1 MCKLY
6 AVYQPGNLQEKS
18 LILKMLEQPEECQTA
33 LAAVEALRKWNL
45 WRRRAASVGIAEPDA
60 SILLRGLDRITGA
73 VVRGS
78 GELSFR
84 VSLIRSTLQ
93 IDVCPSASTITSFV
107 QHLQAEMEQQ
117 ARLSSAKPMTDESSA
132 LRAMGT
138 MRDNPT
144 TTTPTSPPL
153 STTTPSPPKPP
164 SNLCRFFASDKG
176 CRRGNS
182 CKYPHTWSLVDK
194 STRQKKCLNCG
205 AQGHRAKECKAPGGG
220 SAAQKGASKGDS
232 VGASDTGATSTSTPT
247 SESSRRVNF
256 DVTDIQAKV
265 FRVLNE
271 LKNVPVFGPVVAS
284 LGAWG
289 HDKLFGAPTSRRA
302 LLDSGATHP
311 LRHPRDCGEWDQA
324 RDVSVQLAGD
334 SRIQMKQT
342 DSGTLLSADDLSQMI
357 VPLGKVITTLGYRLS
372 WSATEC
378 QLVGPNDEIIPLV
391 LRNGCPEISEK
402 AAHQL
407 IQQLEEQQ
415 LAELDD
421 TTQASMRT
429 IARLKASWWSYLKNY
444 VRTGEKD
451 QAYNAIDKAAFF
463 NYKDNLK
470 EQLVSTESECS
481 VWDLLKRLPV
491 NRRARK
497 RLLKAEAWIVRW
509 DPPTVD
515 RTQDYVKQFSYLG
528 DQVYV
533 NLNNLLAISDFDDVW
548 KVVQWAALHGRV
560 GSVVTRD
567 APGKPMDQFTAAPH
581 RSKVHYLHALSAAA
595 REVIG
600 GGAVH
605 LFVEDLHKV
614 EKWNDVAGPAD
625 NLWPP
630 WTKCKDTREYLD
642 EMGLLDVSVARFPAS
657 GQTRIYKLNSE
668 AAWRLHVARNHQ
680 PFRRDCSVCVRNS
693 AAGHQHRST
702 AHPMAY
708 SLSVDVVGP
717 LKGFGRSPDGK
728 FFKYFVI
735 GAFRIPK
742 AEGAE
747 GHGEVR
753 GHPIP
758 PPEED
763 LDEDQISEDE
773 DEVAGVPE
781 GGGVPESEV
790 DKEKQQWNELMS
802 TFKEPIST
810 TTLYFAVPVNNKKAV
825 TMLPAVQRIVADV
838 KALGYPVTRLHSDR
852 GGEFRGNLVRK
863 WALGQGMWPTT
874 TSGSDSAA
882 NGVAESGVRFLMRRA
897 RVLLD
902 CAGISKD
909 HWPTAVQY
917 AAAQQRSERLGE
929 IPMMPVAYG
938 TRVYVKTKRYKTGAV
953 EDFGHHWTRGRYAGP
968 STDIRGGHVIIKDS
982 GTFIQTTHVRV
993 TKDPPPLQEV
1003 MPPVIVEPD
1012 EAEIDDAEGV
1022 SPEPP
1027 LPPPALP
1034 PPVKRVR
1041 TKGPVAA
1048 KLESDYPDYEVLYE
1062 APLCDEP
1069 FGDCGAEVKY
1079 LRTGEIQYV
1088 EAVARQLCEGD
1099 QFTERDCARILALFA
1114 GTCGN
1119 LKVPRSP
1126 LGTGMIIGAYVHG
1139 GSLGITRYG
1148 RDLPWVA
1155 TYFNEYMARKLRRC
1169 WPEMEYQWT
1178 TLAIQ
1183 SAEDIPRHK
1192 DSHNERNSLN
1202 YVMEL
1207 KTKSL
1212 DGLWVENQ
1220 GDERRVLGGSHPQD
1234 HQHQCAD
1241 GRVYDG
1247 CLVDIAKRPA
1257 VFDPLVPHAY
1267 VKENKAKWFLSAY
1280 TPQGASKLSAMDVQ
1294 YLRSLQFPVGRE
1306 EGESWEHAGTLE
1318 TRPVLRATSL
1328 PSEALQGGARGVGG
1342 DVEVVPAGDCE
1353 ATLSDWAIY
1362 VPEIDEMK
1370 TEEEHPTEGKV
1381 LLRKL
1386 CGSDDPG
1393 PELLPLTKALDMFN
1407 EEEASREYVADMDKN
1422 VSYWSALGLYDG
1434 PRVAKLE
1441 PEYVEGVE
1449 QLIQQAVDAK
1459 EPFRNTYNVSP
1470 KETKP
1475 AIEKWRPAIAK
1486 ELGVVEKGFKRI
1498 TVQEL
1503 RALREQHVVQE
1514 LPSKLVYTVKPP
1526 SFEAEPGG
1534 EAAICKRKARIV
1546 CCGNYAADDQG
1557 ELYAGGAAAES
1568 LRCALNYTAR
1578 RRWRAGIT
1586 DITGAFML
1594 TPLPQGEGEV
1604 IYIIRPP
1611 MALVQL
1617 GLADPEERW
1626 QLTHGMYG
1634 LRQSPKL
1641 WSSFRDGKLKKM
1653 IIPGEEK
1660 VWALHQGV
1668 AEPNMWTVFEVGVSR
1683 DREPEGLI
1691 LVYVDDI
1698 LMCGPLWLVRA
1709 LSKAIG
1715 STWKATDL
1723 DLLDAG
1729 HEIRFLG
1736 CEIAVSEDYDAIYIH
1751 QRPYIRELL
1760 RLHSTPSTDMSP
1772 IQAPREMVTFDAF
1785 SDECPG
1791 TDEEIK
1797 MAQRACGELLWL
1809 AQRSRPDIAY
1819 VVCAMSSLLSKAAP
1833 RCLQIAKRLR
1843 SYLQKTQGL
1852 ALALRPCST
1861 EFEVYTDSSFA
1872 PEGARSHSGLVAV
1885 WLGSPVSWRSS
1896 RQPFVCLSTAEC
1908 ELLAATEGLVLARS
1922 IEAVI
1927 SQLTPN
1933 LGQLTLRVDNQAAI
1947 TIARPTSS
1955 ASWRTRHLR
1964 VRAAH
1969 IHEQVDSNNL
1979 SVTYV
1984 AGQYQWADLLT
1995 KSFPRQRLEELV
2007 SLWGMIDV
2015 MVKMSKLAVVR
2026 MMVLCMMMQ
2035 TSRAMPTEP
2044 LALDGSLE
2052 LYALLAVAGMALV
2065 GMWEAFWYVWDRCCS
2080 GHEDHRPSRR
2090 HRRLQETVQR
2100 EIAARLAALDAA
2112 EPTTPLAET
2121 ASRPQTSSAA
2131 SSSSAVGRGRAAL
2144 TRKRT
2149 LDVGIQTD
2157 PMPAHSGPVEVRE
2170 VMVPQWHEGPVYVS
2184 AHGDHF
2190 HTVCSCWGLRN
2201 VHKPRKLMFCNLCQ
2215 NHSGRSIY

>member
-1 MCKLY
+1 MSPDAAPASVSSGGISAEAVQAEVARQLETAMGDVMQRLNMERRRTEEARDEARRLREQLERQENQVPAITWEPSRLAVPTEPPGEAYGEPGQSGGRGEGDVLITLARGIEALLQQSQSGRGDKPETVKPGINELPVLAEYQPATGSIDLLNWITHIGPIMEDLSDTSLAWWEATMNDVLRWYQAYSTSAPLARLQLRPRPSTPLKPEWARVERRATAMLLSAVPKQVREEVIAHGEVTSLTLLCKLY

-117 ARLSSAKPMTDESSA
+117 ARLSSAKPTADESSA
-132 LRAMGT
+132 LRAMGP

-144 TTTPTSPPL
+144 TTTPASPPS
-153 STTTPSPPKPP
+153 STTTPSPPRPP

-220 SAAQKGASKGDS
+220 SAVQKGASKGDS

-271 LKNVPVFGPVVAS
+271 FKNVPVFGPVVAS

-324 RDVSVQLAGD
+324 KDVSVQLAGD

-342 DSGTLLSADDLSQMI
+342 DSGTLLSTDDLSQMI

-402 AAHQL
+402 AAYQL

-429 IARLKASWWSYLKNY
+429 ITRLKASWWSYLKNY

-463 NYKDNLK
+463 NYKDNIK
-470 EQLVSTESECS
+470 EQLVGMESECS
-481 VWDLLKRLPV
+481 VWDLLKQLPV

-497 RLLKAEAWIVRW
+497 RLLRAEAWIVRW

-533 NLNNLLAISDFDDVW
+533 NLNNLLATSDFGDVW

-567 APGKPMDQFTAAPH
+567 APGKPMDQLTAAPH

-600 GGAVH
+600 GGAVN
-605 LFVEDLHKV
+605 LFVEDLDKV
-614 EKWNDVAGPAD
+614 EKWNDDAGPAD
-625 NLWPP
+625 SLWPP
-630 WTKCKDTREYLD
+630 WTRCKDTREYLD
-642 EMGLLDVSVARFPAS
+642 EMGLLDVSVARFPVA
-657 GQTRIYKLNSE
+657 GQMRIYKLNSE

-742 AEGAE
+742 VEGAE

-753 GHPIP
+753 GHPLP
-758 PPEED
+758 PLEED

-773 DEVAGVPE
+773 DEIVDVPE

-802 TFKEPIST
+802 TFKEPIPT

-882 NGVAESGVRFLMRRA
+882 NGVAESGVRFLKRRA

-993 TKDPPPLQEV
+993 TKDPPPLEEV

-1012 EAEIDDAEGV
+1012 EVEIDDAEGA
-1022 SPEPP
+1022 SHEPP

-1069 FGDCGAEVKY
+1069 FGDGGAEVKY

-1088 EAVARQLCEGD
+1088 EAIARQLCEGD
-1099 QFTERDCARILALFA
+1099 
-1114 GTCGN
+1114 
-1119 LKVPRSP
+1119 
-1126 LGTGMIIGAYVHG
+1126 
-1139 GSLGITRYG
+1139 
-1148 RDLPWVA
+1148 
-1155 TYFNEYMARKLRRC
+1155 
-1169 WPEMEYQWT
+1169 
-1178 TLAIQ
+1178 
-1183 SAEDIPRHK
+1183 
-1192 DSHNERNSLN
+1192 
-1202 YVMEL
+1202 
-1207 KTKSL
+1207 
-1212 DGLWVENQ
+1212 
-1220 GDERRVLGGSHPQD
+1220 
-1234 HQHQCAD
+1234 
-1241 GRVYDG
+1241 
-1247 CLVDIAKRPA
+1247 
-1257 VFDPLVPHAY
+1257 
-1267 VKENKAKWFLSAY
+1267 
-1280 TPQGASKLSAMDVQ
+1280 
-1294 YLRSLQFPVGRE
+1294 
-1306 EGESWEHAGTLE
+1306 
-1318 TRPVLRATSL
+1318 
-1328 PSEALQGGARGVGG
+1328 
-1342 DVEVVPAGDCE
+1342 
-1353 ATLSDWAIY
+1353 
-1362 VPEIDEMK
+1362 
-1370 TEEEHPTEGKV
+1370 
-1381 LLRKL
+1381 
-1386 CGSDDPG
+1386 
-1393 PELLPLTKALDMFN
+1393 
-1407 EEEASREYVADMDKN
+1407 
-1422 VSYWSALGLYDG
+1422 
-1434 PRVAKLE
+1434 
-1441 PEYVEGVE
+1441 
-1449 QLIQQAVDAK
+1449 
-1459 EPFRNTYNVSP
+1459 
-1470 KETKP
+1470 
-1475 AIEKWRPAIAK
+1475 
-1486 ELGVVEKGFKRI
+1486 
-1498 TVQEL
+1498 
-1503 RALREQHVVQE
+1503 
-1514 LPSKLVYTVKPP
+1514 
-1526 SFEAEPGG
+1526 
-1534 EAAICKRKARIV
+1534 
-1546 CCGNYAADDQG
+1546 
-1557 ELYAGGAAAES
+1557 
-1568 LRCALNYTAR
+1568 
-1578 RRWRAGIT
+1578 
-1586 DITGAFML
+1586 
-1594 TPLPQGEGEV
+1594 
-1604 IYIIRPP
+1604 
-1611 MALVQL
+1611 
-1617 GLADPEERW
+1617 
-1626 QLTHGMYG
+1626 
-1634 LRQSPKL
+1634 
-1641 WSSFRDGKLKKM
+1641 
-1653 IIPGEEK
+1653 
-1660 VWALHQGV
+1660 
-1668 AEPNMWTVFEVGVSR
+1668 
-1683 DREPEGLI
+1683 
-1691 LVYVDDI
+1691 
-1698 LMCGPLWLVRA
+1698 
-1709 LSKAIG
+1709 
-1715 STWKATDL
+1715 
-1723 DLLDAG
+1723 
-1729 HEIRFLG
+1729 
-1736 CEIAVSEDYDAIYIH
+1736 
-1751 QRPYIRELL
+1751 
-1760 RLHSTPSTDMSP
+1760 
-1772 IQAPREMVTFDAF
+1772 
-1785 SDECPG
+1785 
-1791 TDEEIK
+1791 
-1797 MAQRACGELLWL
+1797 
-1809 AQRSRPDIAY
+1809 
-1819 VVCAMSSLLSKAAP
+1819 
-1833 RCLQIAKRLR
+1833 
-1843 SYLQKTQGL
+1843 
-1852 ALALRPCST
+1852 
-1861 EFEVYTDSSFA
+1861 
-1872 PEGARSHSGLVAV
+1872 
-1885 WLGSPVSWRSS
+1885 
-1896 RQPFVCLSTAEC
+1896 
-1908 ELLAATEGLVLARS
+1908 
-1922 IEAVI
+1922 
-1927 SQLTPN
+1927 
-1933 LGQLTLRVDNQAAI
+1933 
-1947 TIARPTSS
+1947 
-1955 ASWRTRHLR
+1955 
-1964 VRAAH
+1964 
-1969 IHEQVDSNNL
+1969 
-1979 SVTYV
+1979 
-1984 AGQYQWADLLT
+1984 
-1995 KSFPRQRLEELV
+1995 
-2007 SLWGMIDV
+2007 
-2015 MVKMSKLAVVR
+2015 
-2026 MMVLCMMMQ
+2026 
-2035 TSRAMPTEP
+2035 
-2044 LALDGSLE
+2044 
-2052 LYALLAVAGMALV
+2052 
-2065 GMWEAFWYVWDRCCS
+2065 
-2080 GHEDHRPSRR
+2080 
-2090 HRRLQETVQR
+2090 
-2100 EIAARLAALDAA
+2100 
-2112 EPTTPLAET
+2112 
-2121 ASRPQTSSAA
+2121 
-2131 SSSSAVGRGRAAL
+2131 
-2144 TRKRT
+2144 
-2149 LDVGIQTD
+2149 
-2157 PMPAHSGPVEVRE
+2157 
-2170 VMVPQWHEGPVYVS
+2170 
-2184 AHGDHF
+2184 
-2190 HTVCSCWGLRN
+2190 
-2201 VHKPRKLMFCNLCQ
+2201 
-2215 NHSGRSIY
+2215 